1 MPVIANPLPMPRY
14 HCFMG
19 STTEEIRRVT
29 DVLVREF
36 HPLRVVL
43 FGSRAYG
50 TPRPD
55 SDADLLVI
63 LPFECSTYRM
73 AVNMLKALG
82 PAPGFDI
89 VPRRPADV
97 ETYYR
102 DGDPMMR
109 EALDKGIVLYEAAA

>member
-1 MPVIANPLPMPRY
+1 M
-14 HCFMG
+14 
-19 STTEEIRRVT
+19 
-29 DVLVREF
+29 REF
-36 HPLRVVL
+36 RPLKVVL

-50 TPRPD
+50 RPRPD

-73 AVNMLKALG
+73 AVDMLKALG
-82 PAPGFDI
+82 PSPGIDI

-97 ETYYR
+97 ERYYR

>member
-1 MPVIANPLPMPRY
+1 MAPTAADIQ
-14 HCFMG
+14 
-19 STTEEIRRVT
+19 RVT

-36 HPLRVVL
+36 RPQRIVL

-50 TPRPD
+50 SPGPD

-63 LPFECSTYRM
+63 LSFECSTYRM
-73 AVNMLKALG
+73 AVNMLQALG
-82 PAPGFDI
+82 SSRGFDI

-97 ETYYR
+97 EAYYR